1 MGSEMRRE
9 MALFGR
15 EGSEGCH
22 QGAGSCLPWNRM
34 LESRSGCEKPLGVG
48 GPG

>member
-1 MGSEMRRE
+1 